1 MIQKLTMVGTTSK
14 VEKRFRSI
22 KKNNLK
28 TDETQPDRK

>member
-1 MIQKLTMVGTTSK
+1 MVGATSK

-22 KKNNLK
+22 KNNLK